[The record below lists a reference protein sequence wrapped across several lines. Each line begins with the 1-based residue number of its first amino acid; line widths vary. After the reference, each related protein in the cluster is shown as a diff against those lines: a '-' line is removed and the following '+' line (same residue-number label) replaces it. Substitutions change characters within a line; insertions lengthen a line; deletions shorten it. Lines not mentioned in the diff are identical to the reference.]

1 MFRPLAPLALLS
13 ILTLASCGGDD
24 LVLPSEGQAAAIEI
38 MEGNGQSGRVGETLQ
53 DSLLVRVTDVADRPV
68 SGATVAIELSGATAE
83 PDTVVTDAEGFASSS
98 LALGSAVGEATG
110 EARVIVPEGQS
121 PVSAGISLTAL
132 SSSANEI
139 SPVSGD
145 EQQAPAGAEL
155 TDPLVVQV
163 ADGFGN
169 PVAGVTIG
177 WQAIG
182 GGSVSEETS
191 ITGSDG
197 RGSVRRTLGQT
208 AGVQSTNASADRL
221 AGSPVVFTHTATAG
235 SAAGVRIISGDEQ
248 TGAAGSELAGDLVVE
263 VDDEAGNPVTG
274 AAVAWVASGGGG
286 SLEPGTSNTDANGR
300 ASTRWTLGPSA
311 GPNSAQAVVSG
322 VGQATFRATA
332 TAGSAS
338 ALSLSTQPSSNAR
351 VGVPFERQPVIQLQ
365 DASGNQV
372 SQGGVAVIV
381 AVNSGGG
388 TLGGTTTRNTD
399 AGGRATFTDLE
410 INGATGEHRLIF
422 AAPGYTSVASGA
434 INVAAAATT
443 TAISSDN
450 PDPSDVNQ
458 AVAVVYTVN
467 SPGGTPTG
475 NVLVT
480 ASGGPETCTGSV
492 GAGGCSITLS
502 VPGERMLTASY
513 EGDALFA
520 ASSDTEG
527 HTVGAA
533 PPPQP
538 VATTTAITS
547 DEPEPSEINQAV
559 AVVFTVSSAGGTPT
573 GNVVVTASGGPE
585 TCTGSVAAGGCSLT
599 LTAPGE
605 RTLTA
610 SYEGDALFAPS
621 SDTEPHAVAAAP
633 GPAETETDIEDHNP
647 DPSQPFEGVI
657 VEVSVRSDN
666 GTPDGNVVVT
676 ASEGDETCTAT
687 LAGGEGQCTL
697 TLINLGERTL
707 TATYAGNAL
716 FAGSVSEGEDHE
728 VELDD

>member
-1 MFRPLAPLALLS
+1 MFRPLVPLTLFS
-13 ILTLASCGGDD
+13 IFTLASCGGDD

-53 DSLLVRVTDVADRPV
+53 ELLVVRVTDVADRPV
-68 SGATVAIELSGATAE
+68 FGATVAIELSGATAE

-121 PVSAGISLTAL
+121 PVAAGISLTAL

-155 TDPLVVQV
+155 TEPLVVLV
-163 ADGFGN
+163 TDGFGN
-169 PVAGVTIG
+169 AVAGETIG
-177 WQAIG
+177 WEAIG
-182 GGSVSEETS
+182 GGSVSEATTT
-191 ITGSDG
+191 TGADG
-197 RGSVRRTLGQT
+197 RASVRRTLGPV
-208 AGVQSTNASADRL
+208 AGAQSTSATAHGL
-221 AGSPVVFTHTATAG
+221 AGSPVIFTHTATAG

-311 GPNSAQAVVSG
+311 GPNTAQAVVSG
-322 VGQATFRATA
+322 VGQATFHATA

-338 ALSLSTQPSSNAR
+338 ALSLSTQPSSSAR
-351 VGVPFERQPVIQLQ
+351 VGVPFERQPIIQLQ

-372 SQGGVAVIV
+372 SQAGVAVIV

-434 INVAAAATT
+434 INVAAASTT
-443 TAISSDN
+443 TAITSDN
-450 PDPSDVNQ
+450 SDPSQVDQPVV
-458 AVAVVYTVN
+458 VAYTV
-467 SPGGTPTG
+467 SSAGGTPTG
-475 NVLVT
+475 NVIVT
-480 ASGGPETCTGSV
+480 ASGGSETCTGSV
-492 GAGGCSITLS
+492 ADGECSITLS
-502 VPGERMLTASY
+502 APGERTLTASY
-513 EGDALFA
+513 QGDALFA

-527 HTVGAA
+527 HTVGPV

-538 VATTTAITS
+538 AATTTTITS
-547 DEPEPSEINQAV
+547 DQPEPSEVNQKV
-559 AVVFTVSSAGGTPT
+559 TVGFTVTSAVGTPT
-573 GNVVVTASGGPE
+573 GNVVVTASGGAE
-585 TCTGSVAAGGCSLT
+585 TCSASAATGS
-599 LTAPGE
+599 
-605 RTLTA
+605 
-610 SYEGDALFAPS
+610 
-621 SDTEPHAVAAAP
+621 
-633 GPAETETDIEDHNP
+633 
-647 DPSQPFEGVI
+647 
-657 VEVSVRSDN
+657 
-666 GTPDGNVVVT
+666 
-676 ASEGDETCTAT
+676 
-687 LAGGEGQCTL
+687 
-697 TLINLGERTL
+697 
-707 TATYAGNAL
+707 
-716 FAGSVSEGEDHE
+716 
-728 VELDD
+728 